1 VQSKD
6 GIHLEYILSK
16 LCKTRFEE
24 VGSYRVSKDDIE
36 PRSASIDST
45 KSFCIVTQNQL
56 SQLMSAKEQQSF
68 QVTRYDFLSASDA
81 LLHNLKTKWSPLPVE
96 HS

>member
-1 VQSKD
+1 
-6 GIHLEYILSK
+6 
-16 LCKTRFEE
+16 
-24 VGSYRVSKDDIE
+24 VSKDDIE

-68 QVTRYDFLSASDA
+68 QVTRYEFLSASDA
-81 LLHNLKTKWSPLPVE
+81 LLHNLKTNWSPLPVE